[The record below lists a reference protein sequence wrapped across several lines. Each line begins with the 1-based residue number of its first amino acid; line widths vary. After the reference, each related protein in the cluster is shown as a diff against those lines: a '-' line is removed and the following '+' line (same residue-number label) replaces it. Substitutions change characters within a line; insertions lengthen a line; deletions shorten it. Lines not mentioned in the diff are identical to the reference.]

1 MWAPIC
7 CKCIRTC
14 SQQNA
19 MLSCMPHTSKQLV
32 STALEFWTCNFQ
44 ANAIF
49 IFIAQWLWKSTV
61 IITAH
66 WKNVVKSMMVLVWL
80 QNQFVCHCCHD
91 EVSTSKVIKNN
102 RWYNYLLLSFLI
114 ISTLS
119 GNLNWRTGHCT
130 ATQSMSFSSQ
140 IICEHNTKIALLS
153 KPSCFCFMDILHAMK

>member
-14 SQQNA
+14 SQQNT
-19 MLSCMPHTSKQLV
+19 MLSCMPQLV
-32 STALEFWTCNFQ
+32 STILEFWKCNFQ
-44 ANAIF
+44 ANVISK
-49 IFIAQWLWKSTV
+49 FIAQWLWKSTV

-102 RWYNYLLLSFLI
+102 WWYNYLLLSFLI

-119 GNLNWRTGHCT
+119 GNLNWKSGHCT

-153 KPSCFCFMDILHAMK
+153 KPSCFRFMDILHAMK

>member
-1 MWAPIC
+1 
-7 CKCIRTC
+7 
-14 SQQNA
+14 
-19 MLSCMPHTSKQLV
+19 MLWKVWWFLFDCRINLSV
-32 STALEFWTCNFQ
+32 IVVISTPLECWTCNFQ
-44 ANAIF
+44 ANVICT
-49 IFIAQWLWKSTV
+49 FIAQWIWKFTV
-61 IITAH
+61 FTPTH

-80 QNQFVCHCCHD
+80 QHRFVSHCFHD

-102 RWYNYLLLSFLI
+102 WWYNYLLLSFLI

-153 KPSCFCFMDILHAMK
+153 KPSCFRFMDILHAMK